1 MQRMIANLAPLED
14 VIYVIIGVG
23 ILIDIV
29 LLGSIIYILIYLI
42 KSIKKSRGFGEL
54 PIRFWTGLVG
64 FAFMLLLFI
73 LLTTGLVFFFS
84 GDF

>member
-1 MQRMIANLAPLED
+1 MVANLAPLED

-29 LLGSIIYILIYLI
+29 LLGGGISILIFLI
-42 KSIKKSRGFGEL
+42 KSIKKTKGLGGL
-54 PIRFWTGLVG
+54 PVRFWTALVG